1 MGGDCGDCVLGGEA
15 GWGAAVTFSFAGVAE
30 HAASDQF
37 CEHLSC
43 FLQAVGRCVGAR
55 LFSLFFSCLS
65 SSDFPLFFS
74 LFHLT
79 VTATSSPDLS
89 ALHLCQLFTFT
100 PPSPPPTPHLMSGHG
115 MQPRLQAW
123 PPYGLTVRTFQAKQM
138 FRIQPNITLDPCA
151 TMNYSLCFS
160 LAGRAS
166 DGMRGLG

>member
-1 MGGDCGDCVLGGEA
+1 M
-15 GWGAAVTFSFAGVAE
+15 TFAFAGVAE
-30 HAASDQF
+30 HEAASDQF

-74 LFHLT
+74 LCHLT

-100 PPSPPPTPHLMSGHG
+100 LLHPPPPDVWPWNPATAASVAPV
-115 MQPRLQAW
+115 RLNGEDIPSQADVSH
-123 PPYGLTVRTFQAKQM
+123 PGEHHTGSVRRHELF
-138 FRIQPNITLDPCA
+138 TLFFP
-151 TMNYSLCFS
+151 
-160 LAGRAS
+160 GRKS
-166 DGMRGLG
+166 K